1 MELSSLSRSFPDRI
15 RRKLLGFT
23 LIEML
28 NVVAIIGIIATM
40 AIPNFTDMIVDQRV
54 RTVASELVG
63 DIVLTRAE
71 AIKQQRRVNLEKTGA
86 TWKEGWR
93 IYVDGTANAGDI
105 PNGTYEV
112 GEILIKTANG
122 YGTSSNTLK
131 ACAITTA
138 FSDRIIFRGD
148 GTVLNAVIGNESG
161 LRVSDDR
168 GIGGEAGARTRN
180 IVISPAGRAAIES
193 IKKSTGIV
201 CP

>member
-1 MELSSLSRSFPDRI
+1 MELSKYP
-15 RRKLLGFT
+15 RRCRERVKKGLVGFT
-23 LIEML
+23 LIEMMI
-28 NVVAIIGIIATM
+28 VVAIIGIIASI
-40 AIPNFTDMIVDQRV
+40 AIPSFIDMIVDQRV
-54 RTVASELVG
+54 RTLASELVG

-71 AIKQQRRVNLEKTGA
+71 AIKQQRRVNIERTGA

-93 IYVDGTANAGDI
+93 IYVDGTQNAADT

-112 GEILIKTANG
+112 GEILIKTSPG
-122 YGTSSNTLK
+122 FSGGSSTLK
-131 ACAITTA
+131 ACAISGA

-148 GTVLNAVIGNESG
+148 GTVSNAVIGTESG

-168 GIGGEAGARTRN
+168 GLGGEAGARTRN
-180 IVISPAGRAAIES
+180 IAISPAGRASIES